1 MFPHLAF
8 SRLEVFISTL
18 RPLRRGFSLFTES
31 SAVGIRNL
39 GLSFRSVQG
48 RVAGLCNAQGGCGVV
63 VILSCLRGMRS
74 SSATQPMLV
83 AHLGF
88 PLAPWSGAA
97 PVWIRIRSC
106 VGSTGALCPK
116 L

>member
-18 RPLRRGFSLFTES
+18 RPLRRGFSVFTES

-39 GLSFRSVQG
+39 GLSFLSVQG
-48 RVAGLCNAQGGCGVV
+48 RVAGLCNVAQGGCGVV
-63 VILSCLRGMRS
+63 VILSFLRGMRS

-97 PVWIRIRSC
+97 PVWIRSC
-106 VGSTGALCPK
+106 VGSTGELCPK